1 MLVGGCGLIG
11 HHTPDGSEWETETEM
26 DEKKMSQRTRML
38 IDGLIVSVSLCGS
51 CTEML
56 SCVWWLTMMLLI
68 AFDQNHSLRT
78 ARLWI
83 VEWQPWFAGGWK
95 CDEG

>member
-11 HHTPDGSEWETETEM
+11 HHTPGGSEWETETEM

-38 IDGLIVSVSLCGS
+38 IDGLIVSVRQCGS

-56 SCVWWLTMMLLI
+56 SCVWCLTMMLLI